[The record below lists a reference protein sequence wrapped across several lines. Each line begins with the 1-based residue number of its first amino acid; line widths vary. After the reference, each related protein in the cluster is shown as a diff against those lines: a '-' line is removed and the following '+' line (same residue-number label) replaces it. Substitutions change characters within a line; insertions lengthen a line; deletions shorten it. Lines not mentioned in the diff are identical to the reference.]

1 MVLADF
7 AVQHV
12 GPLENLPVGVIT
24 AAFGG
29 VYLGYLLVTAWKKA
43 DA

>member
-7 AVQHV
+7 TVQHV
-12 GPLENLPVGVIT
+12 GPLENLPVGVVT
-24 AAFGG
+24 AGVGG
-29 VYLGYLLVTAWKKA
+29 MYLGYLLITEWKRA